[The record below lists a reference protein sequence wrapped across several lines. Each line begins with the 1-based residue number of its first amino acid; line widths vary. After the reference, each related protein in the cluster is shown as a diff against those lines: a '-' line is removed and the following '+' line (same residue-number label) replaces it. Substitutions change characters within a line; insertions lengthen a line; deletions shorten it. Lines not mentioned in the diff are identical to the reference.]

1 MILINLCGGPGAGK
15 TTLSYYLAYRLK
27 AAGIRTELV
36 GESAREHHIY
46 DSTPGTVAP
55 PLLDNQVLLAGQQF
69 ERVKRL
75 KRHNFE
81 AAVCDSPVEQG
92 LLYCPDHIY
101 FKNLKA
107 TIDDLMKEFE
117 PEVYNVWINPRPGS
131 YDPES
136 RVQRT
141 EAEARSLDKT
151 VRKLLKNKFW
161 KEINW
166 DEEEKLGDAVVA
178 LALSKRKKKR
188 ATRV

>member
-1 MILINLCGGPGAGK
+1 MEKVTPTLDLRIYLYDPHQLVRRTGRGEDDPVLLPRLPPQGG
-15 TTLSYYLAYRLK
+15 
-27 AAGIRTELV
+27 
-36 GESAREHHIY
+36 
-46 DSTPGTVAP
+46 TPGTVAP

-75 KRHNFE
+75 KRHGFE

-92 LLYCPDHIY
+92 LLYCPNHVY
-101 FKNLKA
+101 FRNLKA

-141 EAEARSLDKT
+141 EAEARALDKT
-151 VRKLLKNKFW
+151 VRKLLRNKFW
-161 KEINW
+161 MEVDW
-166 DEEEKLGDAVVA
+166 DEEEKLGDAVVK
-178 LALSKRKKKR
+178 LALSKRTLPRKPSRKR
-188 ATRV
+188 